1 MQQVKRKHD
10 QTHDYTLASVSLLA
24 IPASLSRT
32 TRVQRKH
39 PYTTCTFP
47 RASQLLAHAAQRT
60 PFSLVSLRQPFWKF
74 FEEVSSIPRASKHEA
89 AVLAYVKGFAEDRG
103 LPWREDDYGN
113 VVIDREGMN
122 GGEDA
127 AKVVI
132 QGTRALLL
140 NWP

>member
-1 MQQVKRKHD
+1 MPPNSSL
-10 QTHDYTLASVSLLA
+10 TLHNAPRSL
-24 IPASLSRT
+24 
-32 TRVQRKH
+32 
-39 PYTTCTFP
+39 
-47 RASQLLAHAAQRT
+47 
-60 PFSLVSLRQPFWKF
+60 LVSLRQPFWKF

-89 AVLAYVKGFAEDRG
+89 AVLAYVKGFAKDRG

-132 QGTRALLL
+132 QGTRALLPTVEL
-140 NWP
+140 AFEAHALVGVAGSCSNLP